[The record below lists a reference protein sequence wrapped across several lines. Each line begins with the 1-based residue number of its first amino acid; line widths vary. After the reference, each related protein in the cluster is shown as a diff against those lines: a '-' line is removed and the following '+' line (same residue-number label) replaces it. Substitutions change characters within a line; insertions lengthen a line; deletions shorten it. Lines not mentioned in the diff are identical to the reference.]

1 MSFFFLLQCSLG
13 SDDDID
19 GNDGGVGGGL
29 HSHLCQLVNES
40 WVTRV
45 TSREWQL
52 KEREEK
58 SDDWREEREKRR
70 APEKK
75 GKSSMVQNS

>member
-1 MSFFFLLQCSLG
+1 MIIEINDEVNQMKIKNLNGGLSQKLVFLDSHPVFSNEFFFLLQCSLG

-40 WVTRV
+40 
-45 TSREWQL
+45 
-52 KEREEK
+52 
-58 SDDWREEREKRR
+58 
-70 APEKK
+70 
-75 GKSSMVQNS
+75 